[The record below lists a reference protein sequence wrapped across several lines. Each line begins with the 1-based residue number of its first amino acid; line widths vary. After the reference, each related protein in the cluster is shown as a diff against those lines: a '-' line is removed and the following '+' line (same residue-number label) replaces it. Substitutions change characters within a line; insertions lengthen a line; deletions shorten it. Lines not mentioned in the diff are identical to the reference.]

1 MPKYRQLH
9 TKIIDSFD
17 FNNMPDDFHRLSWIL
32 LTLVVDSEGRG
43 IDAPAWI
50 RAKMYP
56 LREDVSNTMIIG
68 VMDWFENRGM
78 VVRYQSEGNPYFFI
92 PTWKEYQR
100 GTEKEARSNF
110 PAPPEKQKET
120 VIQDKKQLRSNSGVT
135 PELVKSYSASDADAD
150 ADSNADADAGGYDAF
165 FGERIAPELTGDD
178 LQHYLIAQW
187 TKDKFG
193 NLPDTKRDNEAVKVM
208 VSKNVTCEDLDIAY
222 SELTEKHFDVFSI
235 AGLQK
240 AAILVANRR
249 TAKQSKTPTIDQY
262 HPSRIIT

>member
-56 LREDVSNTMIIG
+56 LREDVTNAMMEA
-68 VMDWFENRGM
+68 VMKWLEDNKM
-78 VVRYQSEGNPYFFI
+78 VVRYQSEGNPYFVI
-92 PTWKEYQR
+92 PTWKDYQS
-100 GTEKEARSNF
+100 GTAKEARSNF
-110 PAPPEKQKET
+110 PPPPIKET
-120 VIQDKKQLRSNSGVT
+120 NQVRSNSGVP
-135 PELVKSYSASDADAD
+135 PEQVPSNSASDADAD

-165 FGERIAPELTGDD
+165 FGERQAPELTGSDKPFGMIADWATKKFGEQPQSRRDIEAINAMVNTSVTCDD
-178 LQHYLIAQW
+178 LE
-187 TKDKFG
+187 
-193 NLPDTKRDNEAVKVM
+193 EAW
-208 VSKNVTCEDLDIAY
+208 SQL
-222 SELTEKHFDVFSI
+222 LEKKYDVVSI
-235 AGLQK
+235 ASLQK
-240 AAILVANRR
+240 AAIAVANKR
-249 TAKQSKTPTIDQY
+249 TAKLSKTPTIDQY